1 MTLHEIR
8 LVHNL
13 CPHATSLQPLS
24 VASQPGCPANRLCQ
38 IDTLVQLAMLEARV
52 AEDGRMTIKY
62 QLQVLG
68 PKAGAN
74 AVALET
80 EVSTLFET
88 MGLDFFLHG
97 ELLQGASKVPEWEG
111 FPVAVWFGGPGEAD
125 PDEVDIAIHYLER
138 GFSIFPVVD
147 DLSHFS
153 AHTPE
158 CLHPIN
164 GQPLDLKKIAL
175 DVMSGFR
182 LSRRQRQAFISYKRS
197 ESSGVANQLFHEL
210 VERRFRPFLDTVSVD
225 TGVNFQK
232 SLWGRMA
239 DVDLLILLDSPT
251 ALDSRWVHEEFNRAH
266 DLGMGVVQLIW
277 PGHKRTPGTELSI
290 PIQLAD
296 TDFENGDSSK
306 SGILKPDV
314 MEKVVD
320 TIESARI
327 RSLNARRT
335 RLVESLL
342 SGASAI
348 GLSIQVHPCRQVDVL
363 RGADKLAEVV
373 PFVGIPDSIAVF
385 EHEKGS
391 SHETTF
397 VVYNGLGVDEVWAEH
412 LRWLNQKAKVEV
424 FPIDDFS
431 NQLES
436 IK

>member
-1 MTLHEIR
+1 M
-8 LVHNL
+8 
-13 CPHATSLQPLS
+13 SY
-24 VASQPGCPANRLCQ
+24 NR
-38 IDTLVQLAMLEARV
+38 IDTRHQSDTLCENKL
-52 AEDGRMTIKY
+52 GRLGRPKFRYGKMTIKY

-68 PKAGAN
+68 PDSEANAGA
-74 AVALET
+74 LKT
-80 EVSTLFET
+80 EVSTLFEA
-88 MGLDFFLHG
+88 MGLDFSLHG
-97 ELLQGASKVPEWEG
+97 ELLKGASRYPEWEG
-111 FPVAVWFGGPGEAD
+111 FPVAVWFGGPAAVD
-125 PDEVDIAIHYLER
+125 PGDLDIAIQFLER

-147 DLSHFS
+147 NLSHYS
-153 AHTPE
+153 AYTPK

-164 GQPLDLKKIAL
+164 GQPLDLKRVAL

-197 ESSGVANQLFHEL
+197 ESSAVAHQLFHEL
-210 VERRFRPFLDTVSVD
+210 VGKRFRPFLDTISVE

-277 PGHKRTPGTELSI
+277 PGHNRTPGTELSI

-296 TDFENGDSSK
+296 TDFENGTSSK
-306 SGILKPDV
+306 SGVLKLDV
-314 MEKVVD
+314 LEKVVN
-320 TIESARI
+320 TIEGARI

-348 GLSIQVHPCRQVDVL
+348 GLTIQVHPCRQVDVL
-363 RGADKLAEVV
+363 RGGDKVAEVV

-385 EHEKGS
+385 EHERDS
-391 SHETTF
+391 AHETTF
-397 VVYNGLGVDEVWAEH
+397 IVYNGLGVDEVWAEH

-431 NQLES
+431 NQLQS